1 MYEFMVIVA
10 AILVAQ
16 VLMMVVGFT
25 IALNPRVL
33 KWYSKKI
40 MKTSMELAKEMEDE
54 FLKED
59 GD

>member
-16 VLMMVVGFT
+16 VLFMIGTLTVMC
-25 IALNPRVL
+25 NPKFL

-40 MKTSMELAKEMEDE
+40 MKTTMELTAELEEE